1 MKGTVLYPIKTME
14 MKLFFPLFIV
24 LQLFAGTV
32 YSQARQVSTR
42 SSTETRPNTRHTNPA
57 KIQYGTAS
65 FYADKFE
72 GRKTANGEIFSQ
84 KSLTAAHN
92 SLPLGTWIRVTNLSN
107 HKSVVVKVNDRLHH
121 RNPRLVDLSKSAA
134 KKLGYTKRG
143 LTKVRVDV
151 LVRNPDMVAA
161 N

>member
-1 MKGTVLYPIKTME
+1 MKRI
-14 MKLFFPLFIV
+14 FPLLFL
-24 LQLFAGTV
+24 LQLALIVNVSSAAEFSARHSEEPKTGTRKV
-32 YSQARQVSTR
+32 I
-42 SSTETRPNTRHTNPA
+42 PG

-72 GRKTANGEIFSQ
+72 GKKTANGEIFTQ
-84 KSLTAAHN
+84 KGLTAAHN

-107 HKSVVVKVNDRLHH
+107 HKVVVVKVNDRLH
-121 RNPRLVDLSKSAA
+121 RNNPRLVDLSKKAA
-134 KKLGYTKRG
+134 KTLGYTSRG

-151 LVRNPDMVAA
+151 LGKHPEMVAI